1 MISALLSFR
10 DFFSASNCSMVDFY
24 ASYSPPTQ
32 TSDSISFSIDCS
44 EWLSSAFC
52 FFCSSYTEK
61 TEIETHE
68 SHSDSSNVVCVR
80 IHFRLRKE
88 SFLFITRPLFDNIN
102 LKKRR
107 MNNSIKHRNHFL
119 LSPFWSHRQAIT
131 NREVLNYTNTFWPS
145 WQTAWGCSLSSV
157 KWASKTF
164 CEQYST
170 FRIPVRMQGKPSVWI
185 ASSDFH
191 LENLHCYAFDQL
203 GSFLFF
209 LLPASMSLE
218 PFYF

>member
-1 MISALLSFR
+1 MRRRLLTISSSEEGFAPCCSPSTFIREGSRRMISALLSFR

-24 ASYSPPTQ
+24 ASYTPPTQ

-61 TEIETHE
+61 PKI
-68 SHSDSSNVVCVR
+68 VR

-107 MNNSIKHRNHFL
+107 MNNSIKHRNYFL

-145 WQTAWGCSLSSV
+145 WQTA
-157 KWASKTF
+157 
-164 CEQYST
+164 
-170 FRIPVRMQGKPSVWI
+170 
-185 ASSDFH
+185 
-191 LENLHCYAFDQL
+191 
-203 GSFLFF
+203 
-209 LLPASMSLE
+209 
-218 PFYF
+218 

>member
-1 MISALLSFR
+1 MRRRLLTISSSEVGFAPCCSPSTFIREGSRRMISALLSFR

-24 ASYSPPTQ
+24 ASYTPPTQ

-61 TEIETHE
+61 PKIETNE

-80 IHFRLRKE
+80 IHFRLREE
-88 SFLFITRPLFDNIN
+88 SFLFIIRPLFDNIN

-131 NREVLNYTNTFWPS
+131 NREVLYYTNTFWPS
-145 WQTAWGCSLSSV
+145 WQTA
-157 KWASKTF
+157 
-164 CEQYST
+164 
-170 FRIPVRMQGKPSVWI
+170 
-185 ASSDFH
+185 
-191 LENLHCYAFDQL
+191 
-203 GSFLFF
+203 
-209 LLPASMSLE
+209 
-218 PFYF
+218 